1 MELMVVIAIISIVS
15 VTIGPGLKK
24 AYESFRIK
32 QTVDEFVSLMKSCRS
47 YYLIFN
53 EFPEDT
59 GKGELPKNLK
69 YFTPSHFFNKT
80 LYSNKYYKLNIIPY
94 GGTGYDVE
102 NWLVKDDEPSAAKN
116 TLLTM
121 YFNTSN
127 DREKLKKE
135 LEKIFSPTDFKL
147 WYWSGYILGVYFQ
160 ELTGI
165 STNGYY

>member
-59 GKGELPKNLK
+59 GKGELPKNLE
-69 YFTPSHFFNKT
+69 YFTPSHFFKKT
-80 LYSNKYYKLNIIPY
+80 LYSDKYYKLNIIPY

-102 NWLVKDDEPSAAKN
+102 KDDDKN

-121 YFNTSN
+121 YFKTSN

-147 WYWSGYILGVYFQ
+147 WDRSGYILGVYFQ